1 MATISSTI
9 KLNDQMSAKLTIIQ
23 HGLEDVDSAA
33 AKVSESVTK
42 TGDKMKGISN
52 SSKEA
57 GSSLDTLASKVRN
70 VVAALGGLAAINK
83 VINISDDLTSTNA
96 RLQMVADNFGIAED
110 QVDAFTNAVYKSAN
124 ASRGSF
130 DAMASLVSRLGNNAK
145 DAFNSADELLEFAEG
160 VQKLMTIAGAS
171 TTEAS
176 NAMLQLSQ
184 ALASGTLRGDELNS
198 IFEQAPNLI
207 QKIADY
213 MGVNIGEIRSLA
225 SEGQIS
231 ADIVKNAILDAM
243 DGEDG
248 INKQFE
254 KMPTTFGQAMTQIQN
269 YALQSFTP
277 VLTQINNM
285 LNSETG
291 QSALIDVMNNI
302 ATLANIASSAINV
315 LGSAFKFVYDNA
327 SMLIPVL
334 GLVTALVVAYNV
346 AQGVHAA
353 IAAVSAAAETTHSV
367 AVALVSVA
375 LGAATA
381 QQHAFNAALLASPV
395 TWIVVAI
402 MAVVTAVILFAQH
415 IANAGDT
422 AANAFSVIC
431 GWISVAIGWFQNL
444 WTNIQILCSNIPIA
458 FTNACAGAQQ
468 AFYNLLATALSV
480 IGSIASALNALP
492 FVSID
497 TSGLEA
503 AADSYKS
510 KASAAAAKKQSYNAF
525 QSYDYKTAYNKGVEW
540 GNSKSNAA
548 SDLANK
554 LTSLGTTTGATGSG
568 SNLASSAA
576 KTAGN
581 TGSTAGSAKSI
592 DSKMDDT
599 TEQLE
604 YLCDIAERDAI
615 NRFTTA
621 SISVD
626 MVNNN
631 SISSALDLD
640 TIVDGLAGRLQTSMA
655 MVAEGA

>member
-1 MATISSTI
+1 
-9 KLNDQMSAKLTIIQ
+9 MSAKLTIIQ

-96 RLQMVADNFGIAED
+96 RLQMVADNFELGTNEAE
-110 QVDAFTNAVYKSAN
+110 AFKNAVFSAAN

-130 DAMASLVSRLGNNAK
+130 DAMASLVARLGNNAT
-145 DAFNSADELLEFAEG
+145 DAFNSADELLTFAEG
-160 VQKLMTIAGAS
+160 IQKMMTVAGAS

-198 IFEQAPNLI
+198 IFEQAPNIIKLVA
-207 QKIADY
+207 KEMDVS
-213 MGVNIGEIRSLA
+213 MGEIRSLA
-225 SEGQIS
+225 SEGKIS
-231 ADIVKNAILDAM
+231 ADIVKNAILDNLDM
-243 DGEDG
+243 
-248 INKQFE
+248 INDQFDS
-254 KMPTTFGQAMTQIQN
+254 MPMTFGQAMTQIQN
-269 YALQSFTP
+269 YALQAFTP

-285 LNSETG
+285 LNSEMG
-291 QSALIDVMNNI
+291 QTMITNLMNAIATAAAVASDALTAFGNAVQFVYNNLSIIAPVLAAVVTAYTVYNAIMAIGAAMSALHSAATTVATAVM
-302 ATLANIASSAINV
+302 ALYANAVNGASTAMA
-315 LGSAFKFVYDNA
+315 AFNT
-327 SMLIPVL
+327 VL
-334 GLVTALVVAYNV
+334 GLCPLTWIAL
-346 AQGVHAA
+346 A
-353 IAAVSAAAETTHSV
+353 IAAVIV
-367 AVALVSVA
+367 AVV
-375 LGAATA
+375 
-381 QQHAFNAALLASPV
+381 
-395 TWIVVAI
+395 
-402 MAVVTAVILFAQH
+402 MFAQH

-554 LTSLGTTTGATGSG
+554 LTSLGMTTGATGSG